1 MPTIVNGE
9 QIEDAEVRQEAKLIY
24 ERLMEER
31 APNESPLTINLR
43 ASEWALENV
52 IERTLLRQA
61 ALKDAEP
68 IAPEVLEVAIDQ
80 IRSQSPGRSGCV
92 LPGSEQAYRRQ
103 VEVNLCIERLI
114 GKLTERIARPKHKEV
129 IEYYQK
135 NRGAF
140 YVPELVH
147 AAHIVKNVGPEVD
160 EEAGRAA
167 IANAHAELQNG
178 RSFEEVAD
186 EFSDCPGR
194 GGDLGFFPRGQMV
207 EEFENVVFALQPGQ
221 NSQYFRQYCGGG
233 RAFGTCGGLRLR
245 PRRSLLPIEPR
256 LSAAGD
262 RELGL
267 RDPAV
272 HRPARRGLRVE
283 ADQRRR
289 RRGPAGAPVRADR

>member
-80 IRSQSPGRSGCV
+80 IQSQSPGRSGCV

-221 NSQYFRQYCGGG
+221 VSGIFRTP
-233 RAFGTCGGLRLR
+233 FGFHIAKLYEKKPEG
-245 PRRSLLPIEPR
+245 
-256 LSAAGD
+256 
-262 RELGL
+262 
-267 RDPAV
+267 
-272 HRPARRGLRVE
+272 HRPFPEVRGEIEQALHNQKKDQAVGHFVDELRVSAEIRKTRVQPNNE
-283 ADQRRR
+283 AQR
-289 RRGPAGAPVRADR
+289 